1 MNDFNPKPYPSI
13 LQSIGIIGIVILGM
27 IFFGP
32 IMLLGEFIGEEPAML
47 IYYLFA
53 MGIPFWIICAV
64 KRVYMKDASFNFKIK
79 NKRIIPYMLIATIGL
94 QFALTIP
101 LSNLLPM
108 PDWAKEMFEQL
119 AGKASNIYI
128 FLTLVVAAPILE
140 EFIFRGIMLN
150 GLLKKYSPHKAI
162 IVTSILFGFV
172 HLNPWQFIS
181 AFILGLF
188 IGWIYYKTRSI
199 SLVIIIHAFN
209 NFTATLPTLLG
220 ASEKPIDENLIDM
233 VGGPIS
239 FALII
244 ISAASVLVLSLYLI
258 QKEFYRVKPKK
269 DKIIEDK

>member
-13 LQSIGIIGIVILGM
+13 LQSVGIIGIVILGM

-32 IMLLGEFIGEEPAML
+32 IMLLGKFIGEEPTTL

-53 MGIPFWIICAV
+53 MGIPLWIIYAV
-64 KRVYMKDASFNFKIK
+64 KRVYMRDVSFNFKIE

-119 AGKASNIYI
+119 AGKASNIYM

-162 IVTSILFGFV
+162 IVSSILFGFV

-188 IGWIYYKTRSI
+188 IGWIYYKTRSL
-199 SLVIIIHAFN
+199 SLAIIIHAFN
-209 NFTATLPTLLG
+209 NFTATLPTLMG
-220 ASEKPIDENLIDM
+220 VTDEPIEENLIDM
-233 VGGPIS
+233 AGGPINL
-239 FALII
+239 ALII
-244 ISAASVLVLSLYLI
+244 ISAASVLILSLYLI
-258 QKEFYRVKPKK
+258 QKEFNRVKPEK
-269 DKIIEDK
+269 DKIESNK